1 MESWSDSSLRGS
13 AQLPVKR
20 IKLCSARSAETLRR
34 SFLRPLVAALQEY
47 QGGFNS

>member
-1 MESWSDSSLRGS
+1 M
-13 AQLPVKR
+13 
-20 IKLCSARSAETLRR
+20 RR